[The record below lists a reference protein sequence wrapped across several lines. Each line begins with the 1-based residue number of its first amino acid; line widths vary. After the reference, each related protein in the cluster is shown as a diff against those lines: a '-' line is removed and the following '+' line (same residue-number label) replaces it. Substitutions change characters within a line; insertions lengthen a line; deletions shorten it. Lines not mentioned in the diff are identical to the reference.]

1 MRTWS
6 LRAAEILTWCVISL
20 TTFLALRIGAIML
33 TLLNPAICNDSCELG
48 HHVLRVFLAVFVIG
62 WFPWLILLCI
72 RYARTHAELWWLP
85 HCIIIAA
92 VYTVAMVYV
101 AQLFLGFNDAD
112 SRTPFLAFCAAAVD
126 AVATVVLVSAVL
138 LDRTVPP
145 STTIHFFGEDTG
157 E

>member
-33 TLLNPAICNDSCELG
+33 SLINPAICNDSCELG
-48 HHVLRVFLAVFVIG
+48 HHAVRVFLAVFVVG
-62 WFPWLILLCI
+62 WFPWLLLLCI
-72 RYARTHAELWWLP
+72 RYARSHAELWWLP
-85 HCIIIAA
+85 HGLIVAGA
-92 VYTVAMVYV
+92 YTVAMLYV

-112 SRTPFLAFCAAAVD
+112 GRTAFLALCGAAVD
-126 AVATVVLVSAVL
+126 ALATLVLVGAVV

-145 STTIHFFGEDTG
+145 DNSVHFYREDAG
-157 E
+157 D